1 MRWIVGLDLRGL
13 SQGAIHFAKWL
24 HEHSEAERFVA
35 VHVVEGRADSRTQA
49 VIAGE
54 SFSDWLDA
62 AAEKEVAKAGARDA
76 FGDIESKRVSS
87 AEEGLL
93 LALQERQ
100 ADGLVVGR
108 KTPRGKDAVVR
119 LGRVARRLI
128 RRLESPLIIVPPDLL
143 SEEIGDGPVVVATD
157 LGADAVGAL
166 RFGQAQAKA
175 LGRELVLVHAV
186 SLPSHL
192 DQYLPADAWSSVQ
205 TEVGTEGKD
214 AAAAWVASHGVEAR
228 IIVAEGPVV
237 RALWTAAVA
246 ERACLLVCG
255 SRRLSL
261 LERIFTSS
269 VGAELAASSPIA
281 VAIVPPPADPESA

>member
-24 HEHSEAERFVA
+24 HEHSEAEKFVA
-35 VHVVEGRADSRTQA
+35 VHVVEGRVDSRAQVA
-49 VIAGE
+49 VAGE
-54 SFSDWLDA
+54 SFRDWLEA

-76 FGDIESKRVSS
+76 FGDIESKTVSS
-87 AEEGLL
+87 AEEGLV
-93 LALQERQ
+93 LALEERK
-100 ADGLVVGR
+100 ADGLVLGR

-128 RRLESPLIIVPPDLL
+128 RRLESPLIIVPPDLR
-143 SEEIGDGPVVVATD
+143 SEEIGEGPVVVATD

-166 RFGQAQAKA
+166 RFGHAQAKA
-175 LGRELVLVHAV
+175 LGRELVLVHAIQ
-186 SLPSHL
+186 LPSHL

-205 TEVGTEGKD
+205 AEVGTEGQD
-214 AAAAWVASHGVEAR
+214 AAVAWAASHGIEAR
-228 IIVAEGPVV
+228 IVVVDGPVV
-237 RALWTAAVA
+237 RALWTAAVE

-269 VGAELAASSPIA
+269 VGVELAASSPIPI
-281 VAIVPPPADPESA
+281 AIVPPPPEPASA